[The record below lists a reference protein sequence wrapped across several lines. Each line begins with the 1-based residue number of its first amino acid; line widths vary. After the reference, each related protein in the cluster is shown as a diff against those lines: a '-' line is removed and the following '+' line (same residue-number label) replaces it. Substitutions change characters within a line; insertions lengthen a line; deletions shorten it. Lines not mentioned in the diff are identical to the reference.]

1 MTAGLYLFFNILR
14 DDLSLKWR
22 ACAANRARKTA
33 ERHRGS
39 LLCQAK
45 TQSWIADPA
54 RLSLA
59 SRPEMLITR
68 PSVGP
73 GRELNGRSQ
82 QYHLWCFDV
91 AGPVGP
97 SSRASAFLSLSRVL
111 SEGFEGLAAGDSR
124 ANSRKGRPCLF
135 MSMFFSRVRMRAP
148 SRSKN

>member
-14 DDLSLKWR
+14 DSPNLKWR
-22 ACAANRARKTA
+22 ARPQIASRKTA

-39 LLCQAK
+39 LPCQAK
-45 TQSWIADPA
+45 TLSGVTDPPW
-54 RLSLA
+54 LSLA

-68 PSVGP
+68 ASADP

-124 ANSRKGRPCLF
+124 ANSRKGHPCLF